1 VDVRTGTIPKLA
13 EALERI
19 AAERGVA
26 AVDVVDVLFVD

>member
-19 AAERGVA
+19 AAECGVA
-26 AVDVVDVLFVD
+26 AVDVDVLFVD